1 VEDLHWEVRMKL
13 LVTMDG
19 SSFSEA
25 VLPAAIRVAGD
36 SWDVVL
42 ASVVKRLDDDI
53 EAERRMDAIEL
64 QKSRVDET
72 GRILPMMPDPALET
86 TTAVRDLP
94 SVEVQN
100 AEETREYLEDLSRRY
115 FNSRAKAVVHVA
127 DDAVEEVRA
136 IIAEEKPDIVAMAT
150 HGRTGVASLLTGSM
164 AKALLESAGVPLL
177 LVRPEGL
184 R

>member
-1 VEDLHWEVRMKL
+1 
-13 LVTMDG
+13 
-19 SSFSEA
+19 
-25 VLPAAIRVAGD
+25 
-36 SWDVVL
+36 
-42 ASVVKRLDDDI
+42 
-53 EAERRMDAIEL
+53 
-64 QKSRVDET
+64 
-72 GRILPMMPDPALET
+72 
-86 TTAVRDLP
+86 
-94 SVEVQN
+94 VEVQN